1 MLLFTILT
9 FGHLHLSTVHL
20 GSLDYQ
26 PIGGHVDQ
34 QGPKNWKKK
43 IGEIFFILISRV
55 FVVFSLIKLTTLSS
69 ELRIT
74 RAGTAYTC
82 SVDEVT
88 EAVEVTHGGI
98 TGSGTRYGMAILVGP
113 LFTNSEY
120 GEVSRELEL

>member
-1 MLLFTILT
+1 MFWSFAPFHCAFRLT
-9 FGHLHLSTVHL
+9 RLPTDR
-20 GSLDYQ
+20 GSRCSA
-26 PIGGHVDQ
+26 
-34 QGPKNWKKK
+34 GP
-43 IGEIFFILISRV
+43 
-55 FVVFSLIKLTTLSS
+55 TLSS